1 MSIYDEMRG
10 VANEVF
16 TEFKQGVVKYVPIV
30 SNAGVSPDEPA
41 SSSDGPPVTLAA
53 TVQPVSTKYVDGS
66 HIVQSDRQVTFPND
80 GVNVPKMSGYLL
92 IDDVRYKI
100 IEIMPRPAAGTPVT
114 WTVIARR

>member
-41 SSSDGPPVTLAA
+41 SSSDALPVTLAA
-53 TVQPVSTKYVDGS
+53 TV
-66 HIVQSDRQVTFPND
+66 
-80 GVNVPKMSGYLL
+80 
-92 IDDVRYKI
+92 
-100 IEIMPRPAAGTPVT
+100 
-114 WTVIARR
+114 